1 MSRFLVTIVA
11 GGNCYRREEIAK
23 TDVDAIEK
31 AKARLP
37 FSFDCRVCGVKWL
50 GRCA

>member
-1 MSRFLVTIVA
+1 MSRFVVTIIA
-11 GGNCYRREEIAK
+11 NGNCFQRVETAADEA
-23 TDVDAIEK
+23 DAINK
-31 AKARLP
+31 AKSRIP